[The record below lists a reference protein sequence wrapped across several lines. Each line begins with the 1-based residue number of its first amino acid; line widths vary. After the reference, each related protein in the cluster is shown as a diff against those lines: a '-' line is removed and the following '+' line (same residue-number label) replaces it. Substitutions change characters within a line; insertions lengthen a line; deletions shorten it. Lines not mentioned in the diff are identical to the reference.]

1 MSKAVTAAPKEVR
14 TLFEAPP
21 LFETAPSFAVSLNPM
36 LQKIME
42 RGRIALAQDENFLEN
57 NSHPSGRYG
66 IGVVDLE
73 KLHGPYLYTSK
84 GYYFDYTYHWMTDL
98 LDRKKHQE
106 LDENNLLLF
115 LGALSFEKP
124 TPTEITTEIQA
135 SFVKM
140 MQEFFSRGDKEKESN
155 FTVLPVS
162 AGVLGVA
169 DAIDNAKGLVAEKYL
184 KEGKTIE
191 ENQLKGIAFGGAFH
205 GRYDDPADGTSNK
218 EKTGHK
224 WNNKITR
231 VEEAPIIIYNQDG
244 SVDEN
249 GTEELFEQSM
259 AQVERSMAQDEH
271 AYVIIEYP
279 FQAEGGARLVN
290 PNALRRLN
298 EICQKN
304 GKLLIV
310 DNVQMSG
317 RSWTINPDGSAS
329 PFTEEVLK
337 YAHITTFGK
346 VFHANGSVYDL
357 EKIKELGLNPEFI
370 REKGP
375 QRLGGTH
382 TSSMHD
388 MLSGMMVMQTIQ
400 DKKLWENL
408 FDKSNKLYAGLQT
421 LSEAHP
427 DILQKVRMRE
437 DTGYLAWSFPS
448 NGERE
453 KFWNFMKDN
462 EHIIFLRAGK
472 DSIRIAPAPD
482 MTQKEL
488 DGILIAVSR
497 QLKRMDNK

>member
-1 MSKAVTAAPKEVR
+1 MSRTVIVAPQEVR
-14 TLFEAPP
+14 QLFEAPP

-36 LQKIME
+36 LQKIMG
-42 RGRIALAQDENFLEN
+42 RGREALAQDENFLEK

-73 KLHGPYLYTSK
+73 KSHGQYLYTSK
-84 GYYFDYTYHWMTDL
+84 GYYLDYTYHWMTDL

-106 LDENNLLLF
+106 LDEKNLLLF
-115 LGALSFEKP
+115 LGILAFEKQ
-124 TPTEITTEIQA
+124 TPTEITTEVQA

-140 MQEFFSRGDKEKESN
+140 MQEFFSRGEKEKESN

-162 AGVLGVA
+162 AGVMGVA

-184 KEGKTIE
+184 KEGKNIE
-191 ENQLKGIAFGGAFH
+191 ENQLKGVAFGGAFH
-205 GRYDDPADGTSNK
+205 GRYDDPAKATSNK
-218 EKTGHK
+218 DKTGHK
-224 WNNKITR
+224 WDNKITR
-231 VEEAPIIIYNQDG
+231 VEDAPIIIHNEDG
-244 SVDEN
+244 SVNEGD
-249 GTEELFEQSM
+249 TEELLERSM
-259 AQVERSMAQDEH
+259 AQVEKLMAQDEH
-271 AYVIIEYP
+271 AYVVIEYP

-290 PNALRRLN
+290 PDALRRLN

-317 RSWTINPDGSAS
+317 RSWTTNLDGSAS

-357 EKIKELGLNPEFI
+357 EKIKNLGLNHEFI

-382 TSSMHD
+382 TSTMHD

-408 FDKSNKLYAGLQT
+408 FERSYKLYAGLQT
-421 LSEAHP
+421 LSKTHP

-462 EHIIFLRAGK
+462 EYIILLRAGK

-488 DGILIAVSR
+488 EGLLTAVSR
-497 QLKRMDNK
+497 QLERMEIK